1 MNDTNKIILIGRAV
15 RDPEMRYTPN
25 GTAVT
30 SFTLA
35 NNSSYGS
42 GDNKKE
48 SVSYFDCVAWS
59 KAAEIITEYLKK
71 GKQILITGRLNQRSW
86 KDSDGNNKSK
96 IEIVVEEFQF
106 IGGRDENKT
115 EHKPENAK
123 PEPKAETGQGKS
135 VHDEPGSNPFDDD
148 DMPF

>member
-1 MNDTNKIILIGRAV
+1 MNDTNKVILIGRSV
-15 RDPEMRYTPN
+15 RDPELRYTPN

-106 IGGRDENKT
+106 IGGKDDSTKSD
-115 EHKPENAK
+115 HKPESK
-123 PEPKAETGQGKS
+123 PEEKKS
-135 VHDEPGSNPFDDD
+135 VYNEPESNPFDDESI
-148 DMPF
+148 PF

>member
-15 RDPEMRYTPN
+15 ADPQMRYTPN
-25 GTAVT
+25 GTAVA

-106 IGGRDENKT
+106 IGGKDDSAKSG
-115 EHKPENAK
+115 HK
-123 PEPKAETGQGKS
+123 PEPKP
-135 VHDEPGSNPFDDD
+135 EPNNSDDGWD
-148 DMPF
+148 PDIVF

>member
-15 RDPEMRYTPN
+15 RDLEMRYTPN

-86 KDSDGNNKSK
+86 KDSEGNNKSK

-115 EHKPENAK
+115 EHKPES
-123 PEPKAETGQGKS
+123 GKTDS
-135 VHDEPGSNPFDDD
+135 PDDGWD
-148 DMPF
+148 PDIVF

>member
-1 MNDTNKIILIGRAV
+1 MNDTNKVILIGRSV
-15 RDPEMRYTPN
+15 RDPQLRYTPN

-106 IGGRDENKT
+106 IGGKDDSAKSEQRT
-115 EHKPENAK
+115 ESKP
-123 PEPKAETGQGKS
+123 GKS
-135 VHDEPGSNPFDDD
+135 VHEEPGSDPFDDTD
-148 DMPF
+148 LPF

>member
-1 MNDTNKIILIGRAV
+1 MNDTNKVILIGRAV

-35 NNSSYGS
+35 NNLSYGS

-106 IGGRDENKT
+106 IGGKDD
-115 EHKPENAK
+115 NAK
-123 PEPKAETGQGKS
+123 PDHKAESKPGKS
-135 VHDEPGSNPFDDD
+135 VHEEPGSDPFDDAD
-148 DMPF
+148 LPF

>member
-1 MNDTNKIILIGRAV
+1 MKNDLNKILIIGRAV
-15 RDPEMRYTPN
+15 SDPQMRYTPN
-25 GTAVT
+25 GTAVA

-48 SVSYFDCVAWS
+48 SVSFFDCVAWS
-59 KAAEIITEYLKK
+59 KGAEIITEYIKK

-86 KDSDGNNKSK
+86 KDSEGNNKSK

-106 IGGRDENKT
+106 IGGKDDSTKSD
-115 EHKPENAK
+115 HKPESK
-123 PEPKAETGQGKS
+123 P
-135 VHDEPGSNPFDDD
+135 
-148 DMPF
+148 

>member
-1 MNDTNKIILIGRAV
+1 MNDTNKVILIGRAV
-15 RDPEMRYTPN
+15 FDPQMRYTPN

-35 NNSSYGS
+35 NNSSHGS

-106 IGGRDENKT
+106 IGGKDDSTKSD
-115 EHKPENAK
+115 HK
-123 PEPKAETGQGKS
+123 PEPKPETKP
-135 VHDEPGSNPFDDD
+135 EPNNADDGWD
-148 DMPF
+148 PDIIF

>member
-1 MNDTNKIILIGRAV
+1 MNDTNKVILIGRSV
-15 RDPEMRYTPN
+15 RDPELRYTPN

-71 GKQILITGRLNQRSW
+71 GKQILITGRLNQRH
-86 KDSDGNNKSK
+86 GK
-96 IEIVVEEFQF
+96 I
-106 IGGRDENKT
+106 
-115 EHKPENAK
+115 P
-123 PEPKAETGQGKS
+123 
-135 VHDEPGSNPFDDD
+135 
-148 DMPF
+148 

>member
-1 MNDTNKIILIGRAV
+1 MNDTNKVILIGRAV

-106 IGGRDENKT
+106 IGGKDDSTKSD
-115 EHKPENAK
+115 HK
-123 PEPKAETGQGKS
+123 PEPKPETKP
-135 VHDEPGSNPFDDD
+135 EPNNVDDGWD
-148 DMPF
+148 PDIIF

>member
-1 MNDTNKIILIGRAV
+1 MNDINKIILIGRAT
-15 RDPEMRYTPN
+15 RDPELRYTPS

-59 KAAEIITEYLKK
+59 KSGEIITEYLKK
-71 GKQILITGRLNQRSW
+71 GKQILVSGRLTQRSW
-86 KDSDGNNKSK
+86 QDSDGNKKSK

-106 IGGRDENKT
+106 IGGKEEPKQESKPQQSRPVSKT
-115 EHKPENAK
+115 PEPENY
-123 PEPKAETGQGKS
+123 
-135 VHDEPGSNPFDDD
+135 DDNPFSDDD
-148 DMPF
+148 IPF